1 MSDYIKRSDILNEI
15 ENLRKTPWYKE
26 KHANILEC
34 FERQN
39 AVYFVE
45 NFCVKNVPSVDAK
58 EVVHAKWLGKPLG
71 GYSTVRCSNCNMT
84 FKENSG
90 RWKYCPECGAKME
103 E

>member
-26 KHANILEC
+26 KHSNILEC

-45 NFCVKNVPSVDAK
+45 NFCVKNVPSVDVK
-58 EVVHAKWLGKPLG
+58 EIVHAKWISQDDTYTRFMCNNCNSRNHG
-71 GYSTVRCSNCNMT
+71 GY
-84 FKENSG
+84 E
-90 RWKYCPECGAKME
+90 KYCPNCGAKME
-103 E
+103 V